1 MVIHVGIAWGSVVIQ
16 VGIAEVRVVIQV
28 RESGAM
34 VVNQIV
40 GNGRRFHTGRR
51 AAIHVDMEV
60 SKR

>member
-16 VGIAEVRVVIQV
+16 VGIAEVRVGIQV

-40 GNGRRFHTGRR
+40 GMGGGFIQVGGLPS
-51 AAIHVDMEV
+51 M
-60 SKR
+60 